1 MIELLALGS
10 AVFYG
15 SADFF
20 GGLTARRTNTIVTV
34 VVTQF
39 VGLVL
44 LLAVLP
50 FLPTAAVSPRDWLWG
65 VGAGLSGGIGVAL
78 LYRALA
84 VGMMAVVAPVTAVC
98 AAIIPVLFAFAL
110 GERLRLLTIAGIAL
124 ALVAIG
130 LVSQQGTPPDPDEN
144 RTTKRGLPPGLWLA
158 ILSGVGVGIFFLSL
172 ARTNS
177 AAGMWPLIAAR
188 LTSITLFGLMA
199 VATGRTLRMSAP
211 AARTAIAGGA
221 LDMMANALYMI
232 AARIGPL
239 SIVVTLASLYPAST
253 VILARLLLGER
264 LSFVQ
269 CAGIACALA
278 AVVIIVGTAG

>member
-15 SADFF
+15 SADFY
-20 GGLTARRTNTIVTV
+20 GGLTARRANTVATV
-34 VVTQF
+34 FVTQF

-50 FLPTAAVSPRDWLWG
+50 FLPAATVAPRDWLWG

-110 GERLRLLTIAGIAL
+110 GERLRLLTLVGIGL
-124 ALVAIG
+124 ALVAIA
-130 LVSQQGTPPDPDEN
+130 LISQQPTPKDPDGN
-144 RTTKRGLPPGLWLA
+144 RRPGRGFPPGLGLA
-158 ILSGVGVGIFFLSL
+158 ILSGVTVGVFFLSL
-172 ARTNS
+172 ARTSS
-177 AAGMWPLIAAR
+177 AAGMWPLLAAR
-188 LTSITLFGLMA
+188 VTSITLFGLIA
-199 VATGRTLRMSAP
+199 IITGRTLRMGAP
-211 AARTAIAGGA
+211 AAATAIAGGA
-221 LDMMANALYMI
+221 LDMLANALYMI

-253 VILARLLLGER
+253 VILARVVLGER
-264 LSFVQ
+264 LSVVQ
-269 CAGIACALA
+269 TIGIVCALA
-278 AVVIIVGTAG
+278 AVLIIVGTAG